1 MTTLKA
7 LLRGF
12 QCHLN
17 KVSLIRCFQSQII
30 SIMLF
35 FISFTFSRNLAL
47 LKYLI
52 QNWTGMKMDESLK
65 VFCIYHLMTLG
76 LSFCSNNVFKQSI
89 KFTIPF
95 VSVTSNQIHDVFLN
109 EAQLKTDNEKKNFL
123 A

>member
-109 EAQLKTDNEKKNFL
+109 EAQLKTDNDKNFP